1 VGGFLPQNIWI
12 AERSC
17 SGRKVLLEDLRMK
30 PLRMKA
36 MLVCAVVALSFA
48 TPAVFGETLVYE
60 NSDPCAM
67 YLPPGDNG
75 FTMIADDMNLAGT
88 ERELI
93 RYSFDVN
100 SPPGTAPY
108 SVVSEL
114 YTDTIDPC
122 TGYSIPDSPIP
133 GTFCGHFVI
142 NDGYLTLNCT
152 PLGATLP
159 DRVWMVLSF
168 DDPLAGWQVSG
179 PAEVGETGDT
189 FGLHDGVK
197 WDAYWFGGDP
207 HAGFTARIW
216 STAVKE
222 PVPHLKWSQPPIEWD
237 PNDNIPTYC
246 GWDEVSYNRDDQNPS
261 GPWRIVADDFRCLGT
276 MPVDSIHW
284 WGSFF
289 DWEWSWAH
297 GQLPDDLPI
306 AWQFGFWSNVP
317 AGYVTDYSFPEVLLW
332 QVEVDAT
339 RVEMVEVGKDD
350 YHGWYPYDICYQLY
364 VDLWP
369 EEVFWQH
376 DFLDQTMGDV
386 FWLSITAI
394 YEDTIDPPY
403 NPWGWKTRP
412 WSWMDDAVVFE
423 LPFPPDVGMALDP
436 VTVVPIEDPILG
448 ESFDVAFELDT
459 DLNWIKW
466 EQPFTGI
473 RHWPH
478 YEDELSIVKPPEAVI
493 KWEQPVDPLLSG
505 LHSHDSQSA
514 GGPYTWVRLAD
525 DWQCGGGDI
534 TDIHWWGGYESHGL
548 GIKEFH
554 LSIHS
559 CDTMPTPWHLPLE
572 PAVWEANVPFNQ
584 VNETDTGLVNNIGYP
599 IYSYEYYL
607 PDPYP
612 QIQGEYYW
620 VDIMAISE
628 DPVWPNTALWYWME
642 SDRSPTIL
650 GHAPAA
656 ERTDGT
662 PWRSIV
668 WPGFPDERYSD
679 MAFAITSGESGE
691 PNLVR
696 LVADD
701 WLCERMT
708 PITACVWWGSY
719 IGYQYAACDVEGP
732 WMNLPIK
739 PDYFRLSVWT
749 DVPAGTDLPYSH
761 PGDIIWEY
769 DAYDYDEVLVGY
781 DKHPEDE
788 IGPPREPVFRY
799 SVKLPD
805 WAWFHQEAPDT
816 VYWFSVVAVY
826 DQRQPNYDWGWTN
839 HEKVFNDDA
848 VAGHQEVTGEWIWQE
863 LFDQTGESEDMSFIL
878 FTEPEEPTCWDNITQ
893 CAGQTS
899 GDGTCDGN
907 INLADLFALKAYF
920 GSCAPWTAPECCSD
934 YNQSGCV
941 NLGDLFILKAGF
953 SSGPY
958 VPSTGNQNC
967 P

>member
-1 VGGFLPQNIWI
+1 MRFLLFVCTVVVLVGGG
-12 AERSC
+12 RS
-17 SGRKVLLEDLRMK
+17 VL
-30 PLRMKA
+30 
-36 MLVCAVVALSFA
+36 A
-48 TPAVFGETLVYE
+48 TTLVYE
-60 NSDPCAM
+60 NVDPCNW
-67 YLPPGDNG
+67 YFLPGQSG
-75 FTMIADDMNLAGT
+75 FVLMADDMNLAGAG
-88 ERELI
+88 RELAH
-93 RYSFDVN
+93 YNFEVYA
-100 SPPGTAPY
+100 PVGTAPY
-108 SVVSEL
+108 TVTSEL
-114 YTDTIDPC
+114 YTDVSGPNT
-122 TGYSIPDSPIP
+122 PIP
-133 GTFCGHFVI
+133 GTSCVHTVTA
-142 NDGYLTLNCT
+142 DGYVVLDCE
-152 PLGATLP
+152 PGSGAVLP
-159 DRVWMVLSF
+159 ERLWMALSIGHQ
-168 DDPLAGWQVSG
+168 DAGWRIAEE
-179 PAEVGETGDT
+179 AEVGFTQDL
-189 FGLHDGVK
+189 FAAHDGNDWTVG
-197 WDAYWFGGDP
+197 WHFGGDP
-207 HAGFTARIW
+207 YAGFTAHIW

-222 PVPHLKWSQPPIEWD
+222 PTPHLKWSQPPIEWD
-237 PNDNIPTYC
+237 PNDYIPTYC
-246 GWDEVSYNRDDQNPS
+246 GWDEVSYNRDDQGVG
-261 GPWRIVADDFRCLGT
+261 GPWKIVADDFRCLGT
-276 MPVDSIHW
+276 MPIDSIHW

-289 DWEWSWAH
+289 DWEWSWAQ
-297 GQLPDDLPI
+297 GLLPDDLPI
-306 AWQFGFWSNVP
+306 AWQLGFWSNVP
-317 AGYVTDYSFPEVLLW
+317 AGFATDYSYPEVLLW

-376 DFLDQTMGDV
+376 DFLDQTMDEV

-394 YEDTIDPPY
+394 YDEGIDPPY

-412 WSWMDDAVVFE
+412 WSWMDDAVTFQ
-423 LPFPPDVGMALDP
+423 LTGPPDEGMALDP
-436 VTVVPIEDPILG
+436 GLVVPIEEPILG

-459 DLNWIKW
+459 DPNWIKW

-505 LHSHDSQSA
+505 LHSHDHGDA
-514 GGPYTWVRLAD
+514 GGYYGWVKTAD
-525 DWQCGGGDI
+525 DWLCEGGDV
-534 TDIHWWGGYESHGL
+534 TDIHWWGAYESHGQ
-548 GIKEFH
+548 GIKDFH

-559 CDTMPTPWHLPLE
+559 CDTMGMPWHVPLE
-572 PAVWEANVPFNQ
+572 PAVWEVDVPFAQ
-584 VNETDTGLVNNIGYP
+584 VNETDTGLVNNLGYP

-612 QIQGEYYW
+612 QMQGEYYW
-620 VDIMAISE
+620 VDIMALSV
-628 DPVWPNTALWYWME
+628 DPIDPNTAKWLWME

-656 ERTDGT
+656 QRTDSS
-662 PWRSIV
+662 PWSSII
-668 WPGFPDERYSD
+668 WSGPRYSD
-679 MAFAITSGESGE
+679 MAFAITSGGGGE

-719 IGYQYAACDVEGP
+719 IGYQYAACDVDGP
-732 WMNLPIK
+732 WMNLPVK
-739 PDYFRLSVWT
+739 PDHFRLSIWT

-761 PGDIIWEY
+761 PGEMIWEY

-826 DQRQPNYDWGWTN
+826 DQRPPNYDWGWTN

-848 VAGHQEVTGEWIWQE
+848 VAGYQEATGEWIWEE
-863 LFDQTGESEDMSFIL
+863 LFDQTGDSEDMSFIL
-878 FTEPEEPTCWDNITQ
+878 FTEPDEPTCWDNVTQ

-920 GSCAPWTAPECCSD
+920 GTCAPWTAPECCSD

-953 SSGPY
+953 GTFGY